1 MLSARLGQPLIGK
14 VKAVRSLL
22 NPETLAARAAQIREG
37 QVPAELTLRLG
48 VEIRGLWMYTVSFK
62 DGLISVSE
70 GLDCDISVHLGEET
84 ALEIASGRMN
94 AQQAI
99 ESGNL
104 KLAGERRMIPC
115 AKALSSLGALLSE
128 PDDVSE

>member
-1 MLSARLGQPLIGK
+1 M
-14 VKAVRSLL
+14 RSLL
-22 NPETLAARAAQIREG
+22 NPETLAARAAQIGEG
-37 QVPAELTLRLG
+37 QVPPELTLRLG

-62 DGLISVSE
+62 GGQISVEE

-99 ESGNL
+99 DSGNL
-104 KLAGERRMIPC
+104 KLAGELRMIPL
-115 AKALSSLGALLSE
+115 AKALSTLGALLSE
-128 PDDVSE
+128 TDGDSLSPKVWQTFHAP

>member
-1 MLSARLGQPLIGK
+1 MGK
-14 VKAVRSLL
+14 VRDVRSLL
-22 NPETLAARAAQIREG
+22 NPETLAARAAQIGEG
-37 QVPAELTLRLG
+37 QVPPELTLRLG
-48 VEIRGLWMYTVSFK
+48 VEIRGLWMYTVSYK
-62 DGLISVSE
+62 GGHISVEE

-99 ESGNL
+99 DSGNL
-104 KLAGERRMIPC
+104 KLAGELRMIPL
-115 AKALSSLGALLSE
+115 AKALSTLGALLSE